1 MPPPLCMK
9 PSLCVCVCVCVVGE
23 HVCTCVAMWAAYTMQ
38 CEVGRLAND
47 GWQYIRKNGKAN
59 FRLE

>member
-1 MPPPLCMK
+1 M
-9 PSLCVCVCVCVVGE
+9 
-23 HVCTCVAMWAAYTMQ
+23 CTCVAMWAAYTMQ